1 MLRLAGFSKMRNGML
16 IAVVMAAALPSP
28 GSAGEE
34 QSCIADWSVAA
45 PIVRKEGLV
54 SVEELSAQIRAR
66 LDASIVKTTLC
77 QQKGDY
83 AFRLVVRDAEGQLK
97 SLTLDARAPFS
108 R

>member
-1 MLRLAGFSKMRNGML
+1 MKHPLL
-16 IAVVMAAALPSP
+16 IAALLAAALPS
-28 GSAGEE
+28 
-34 QSCIADWSVAA
+34 QSSVGQDDGCIGDWSVAA

-77 QQKGDY
+77 QEKGDY
-83 AFRLVVRDAEGQLK
+83 AFRLVVRGAQGQLK

>member
-1 MLRLAGFSKMRNGML
+1 ML
-16 IAVVMAAALPSP
+16 IAVLIAAALPSQS
-28 GSAGEE
+28 SAGDEKG
-34 QSCIADWSVAA
+34 CIADWSVAA

-54 SVEELSAQIRAR
+54 SVEELSSQIRAK

-77 QQKGDY
+77 RENGGY
-83 AFRLVVRDAEGQLK
+83 AFRLVVRGAEGQLK

>member
-1 MLRLAGFSKMRNGML
+1 MKMRML
-16 IAVVMAAALPSP
+16 IAPLLAAALPAQSSV
-28 GSAGEE
+28 GQE
-34 QSCIADWSVAA
+34 QGCIADWSIAA

-54 SVEELSAQIRAR
+54 SVEELSAQIRER

-77 QQKGDY
+77 QEKGDY
-83 AFRLVVRDAEGQLK
+83 AFRLVVRGAQGQLK